1 MFIFT
6 CQCCQ
11 MRRASVFPRW
21 RRRGVL
27 LLICSID
34 LAAGNVW
41 NTGLELSETESEIP
55 RYLKTFSSDNCHYA
69 HVAVCKGEL
78 DCYGRSYVRLPVASK
93 ASNRQQ
99 RS

>member
-1 MFIFT
+1 
-6 CQCCQ
+6 

-41 NTGLELSETESEIP
+41 NTGLELSETDSETPAIYRILVP
-55 RYLKTFSSDNCHYA
+55 TTVTTTHMALSA
-69 HVAVCKGEL
+69 G
-78 DCYGRSYVRLPVASK
+78 
-93 ASNRQQ
+93 
-99 RS
+99 